1 MLWELWV
8 TYRYLVS
15 KRKQTALSLATL
27 ISVIAV
33 TLGIAA
39 LVIVISIMDGFD
51 AELRDRILGTKAH
64 ILIFSKEEVLSSYP
78 QIIKKIL
85 SIKDPKI
92 KIVAIA
98 PFINF
103 MAAVQA
109 TSSNNFN
116 NLQGVL
122 LIGADKNY
130 QTKVTN
136 LQKSLIN
143 GRLPESNRQEIVI
156 GKELASALNIDLGDN
171 VFLFTRIIKTP
182 VGLVP
187 KVASVRVVG
196 IFNLGIYEYD
206 SHLVYLPLEVAQ
218 KLYNLPSDTV
228 SGLAIKVYDI
238 YKAKEIASKLASYF
252 SDTENLEIRSWES
265 LNREFFAALRLEKIV
280 YVIILSMI
288 VVVAMFNIVSTLTM
302 SAVEKQKEIAI
313 MKAMGTTDFSVSLI
327 FLLQGII
334 ISTIGIFMGSSIGLL
349 SCWLLKKY
357 QFIKLP
363 EEIYYIS
370 TIPVKTDAKVI
381 VIIGLSTLLI
391 AVISAVYPA
400 RRAAK
405 LEPVEAL
412 RYE

>member
-1 MLWELWV
+1 MFWELWV

-15 KRKQTALSLATL
+15 KRRQTALSLVTL

-78 QIIKKIL
+78 QVMKKIL

-109 TSSNNFN
+109 TSSN

-143 GRLPESNRQEIVI
+143 GRLPESNCQEIVI

-187 KVASVRVVG
+187 KVALVRVVG

-218 KLYNLPSDTV
+218 KLYNLPSNTV

-238 YKAKEIASKLASYF
+238 YKAKEIAAELASYL
-252 SDTENLEIRSWES
+252 SEDENLEIRSWES

-288 VVVAMFNIVSTLTM
+288 VLVAMFNIVSTLTM

-313 MKAMGTTDFSVSLI
+313 MKAMGTTDFSISLI

-334 ISTIGIFMGSSIGLL
+334 ISAIGIFMGSSIGLL
-349 SCWLLKKY
+349 SCWFLKKY

-370 TIPVKTDAKVI
+370 TIPVKTDVKVI
-381 VIIGLSTLLI
+381 AIIGLSTLLI